1 MIVVS
6 DSLTYPEATVSTELV
21 SNTAGQLHFEAKEYS
36 EAGEAWEQLVAARDG
51 RDDAY
56 ARLGLANLQLISVQ
70 TDSNKVPACL

>member
-1 MIVVS
+1 MQC
-6 DSLTYPEATVSTELV
+6 
-21 SNTAGQLHFEAKEYS
+21 TAGQLHFEAKEYS

-70 TDSNKVPACL
+70 TDSNKVPAPFRSLSVARLLL